1 MKMDWTVFQEKRCF
15 LCLNPFY
22 PKSCAAR
29 SGTGFFHIRNR
40 ALPHGTD
47 NTFST
52 PADTASADYA
62 RSMLC
67 PACAEKIRE
76 KTSGYCQSCG
86 EILADAAMTV
96 SRCGACA
103 NKTLFW
109 DTFSFFAEYDG
120 LLRELILNAKFRQN
134 RAAAKFLGGLLA
146 LFLCKKFP
154 DHGQFNIIPMPL
166 HEKRLIDRGYNQ
178 CLEILKFSKKFLSA
192 QTNNR
197 TIAIHKD
204 IVRKKFFTVP
214 QSTLNKKERQKNIK
228 HSFAVRQT
236 DLKEIFLFDDIAT
249 TGSTLQEVCREL
261 KKQGAEKIH
270 VIVLARTAADKT
282 PSEPIQS

>member
-1 MKMDWTVFQEKRCF
+1 MKMDWTVFQERRCF

-22 PKSCAAR
+22 PKSCTAR
-29 SGTGFFHIRNR
+29 NGAGFFHAKNSSM
-40 ALPHGTD
+40 PQYTE
-47 NTFST
+47 NTSQLLSE
-52 PADTASADYA
+52 TAFVDYA
-62 RSMLC
+62 GSMLC

-76 KTSGYCQSCG
+76 KSSGFCQSCG
-86 EILADAAMTV
+86 EILADRSMTV
-96 SRCGACA
+96 SRCGACE
-103 NKTLFW
+103 NKALFW

-120 LLRELILNAKFRQN
+120 LLRELILKAKFSEN
-134 RAAAKFLGGLLA
+134 RAAAKFLGELLA

-154 DHGQFNIIPMPL
+154 GYEEFNIIPMPL
-166 HEKRLIDRGYNQ
+166 HEKRLVDRGYNQ
-178 CLEILKFSKKFLSA
+178 CLEILKFSKKFLSV
-192 QTNNR
+192 QTKDK
-197 TIAIHKD
+197 TIAIHRD

-214 QSTLNKKERQKNIK
+214 QSTLDKKERQKNVK

-270 VIVLARTAADKT
+270 VIVLAKT
-282 PSEPIQS
+282 GR